1 MYIQPNTTVIL
12 LTGVPLD
19 ESYDHTI
26 KFTSAQA
33 QQTYFMSKQLMRFDQ
48 HTYQRKERGTIRVN
62 ALADNLYH
70 VNYLMFQNTA
80 FGNKWFYAFV
90 RSVNYINDQTT
101 EIVYAIDIYQSW
113 LFEMQVGQCFV
124 EREHILHDELG
135 ASLTDE
141 GLEVGD
147 LEIFQ
152 TLDITGFGNSIYDNF
167 YGVIATTEL
176 PLAQDTFG
184 ANNQISGDS
193 AYNVTTGACNYF
205 KFDMDDMYLIREY
218 SELLAHVDK
227 TDAIVSVFLLPKIV
241 VNSYIQDPQHPK
253 PNPDTPYYMDLP
265 EVDVLG
271 HQPKNKK
278 LFQYPYYF
286 LEASDNCGN
295 SKIYKYEYFDTR
307 RISLSNDKIAF
318 KFSCSISPSAEMIL
332 IPEYYGSSFDYN
344 IDSEDSGFD
353 SAMISSAI
361 PRIPYSIDSYAIWL
375 AQNSTWVNGHRV
387 EGSEYLSPSDLTRD
401 IASIVSGAGLG
412 AMANMQMASSALGY
426 VFTGSPVMGAVA
438 GGGVALINA
447 VAKVQANM
455 AAKEKAK
462 LLPDKYNAGT
472 GSVNL
477 QYNKVGFTIYAK
489 RVRDEYAQMIDNYF
503 DMYGYKTNEVKVPN
517 MDSRPHWNYV
527 KTAWANISGN
537 IPADDIVK
545 LKEIFNNGITFWK
558 NPSEVGDYSLNNH

>member
-101 EIVYAIDIYQSW
+101 EIVYAIDTYQTW
-113 LFEMQVGQCFV
+113 LFEMEVGQCFV
-124 EREHILHDELG
+124 EREHIVNDEIG

-147 LEIFQ
+147 LEIFD
-152 TLDITGFGNSIYDNF
+152 TLDITGFGNSILDNF
-167 YGVIATTEL
+167 YGIVATTEYSIAL
-176 PLAQDTFG
+176 SNFG
-184 ANNQISGDS
+184 ASNEISGDS
-193 AYNVTTGACNYF
+193 GYNVITGGCYYF
-205 KFDMDDMYLIREY
+205 KFQLDDMYLLKDYVRVL
-218 SELLAHVDK
+218 SEMDQL
-227 TDAIVSVFLLPKIV
+227 DAIVNAFLLPKV
-241 VNSYIQDPQHPK
+241 VVDSYAQTPPK
-253 PNPDTPYYMDLP
+253 PNPDTPYPMYMPD
-265 EVDVLG
+265 VDVLG

-295 SKIYKYEYFDTR
+295 SKIYKYELFDTR
-307 RISLSNDKIAF
+307 RISPTNDKIAF
-318 KFSCSISPSAEMIL
+318 KLSCSISPTAELIL
-332 IPEYYGSSFDYN
+332 LPEYYGSSFDYN
-344 IDSEDSGFD
+344 IDSVDSGFD
-353 SAMISSAI
+353 NAMVSSSV
-361 PRIPYSIDSYAIWL
+361 PRIPYSSDSYAVWL
-375 AQNSTWVNGHRV
+375 AQNSTWMNGHRV
-387 EGSEYLSPSDLTRD
+387 EGSEYISPADVTRTVAGMGAGATGGLLAGASVGMP
-401 IASIVSGAGLG
+401 IAGLVAGVSAPIVSQIS
-412 AMANMQMASSALGY
+412 N
-426 VFTGSPVMGAVA
+426 
-438 GGGVALINA
+438 
-447 VAKVQANM
+447 VQNKM
-455 AAKEKAK
+455 SAKEKAK

-472 GSVNL
+472 GAVNL

-489 RVRDEYAQMIDNYF
+489 RVRDAMAQKIDNF
-503 DMYGYKTNEVKVPN
+503 FELYGYKTNELKVPN

-558 NPSEVGDYSLNNH
+558 NPSEVGNYTLNNH